1 MIERE
6 ALEHGLD
13 PHLLAA
19 LIRQESTFRP
29 AVVSRAGAQGL
40 MQLMPA
46 TARELARRVGLSW
59 DERLLAIGP
68 VNLHLGAMHLA
79 ALLRTYRGDVIA
91 ALAAYNAGG
100 RPVARWLRYPEANDP
115 PMFVE
120 RIPYVETRG
129 YLRAVLRNWA
139 LYQGLYPSL
148 EAAEAEER

>member
-6 ALEHGLD
+6 AAEHDLD

-19 LIRQESTFRP
+19 LIRQESTFRT
-29 AVVSRAGAQGL
+29 AVVSGAGAQGL

-46 TARELARRVGLSW
+46 TARELARRVGIPW
-59 DERLLAIGP
+59 DERFLSVGP
-68 VNLHLGAMHLA
+68 VNLHLGATHLA
-79 ALLRTYRGDVIA
+79 SLMRTYRGDVIA

-129 YLRAVLRNWA
+129 YVRSVLRNWA
-139 LYQGLYPSL
+139 LYQGLYPL
-148 EAAEAEER
+148 VETAEADER